1 VHLQARFEQAGYH
14 TALLGVCH
22 EVREPQKLGFSEYL
36 RPTREHPEQAR
47 AMTLAASAEQF
58 LAGRR
63 DGAEPFYL
71 QLGFFEPHREP
82 GHPTHWPATHRP
94 ARRQVTVPP
103 YLVDDAGAREELAY
117 FEASVRTVDDA
128 MGRILAALDENGL
141 ADDTLVIFT
150 ADHGIPFPRAKCSLY
165 DPGLEVTHLMRWP
178 LGGIAGGK
186 VFDPMISNVDY
197 LPTLCDVIGI
207 DTPANVQ
214 GRSFAALLRGQPYKE
229 HDAVFAELTYHQY
242 CDPCRCIRTRTHKLI
257 VHLSMSLSIMDP
269 SQAWQRKTTTR
280 VPEDPACAF
289 HRPVE
294 LYDLAADPFEQHDL
308 AYDPARDAVRRDL
321 LGRLHRWMIE
331 TADPLLTEIPLPPMH
346 RMAMHALTTGN
357 VPDRLEDV
365 HP

>member
-1 VHLQARFEQAGYH
+1 MFMQNRPNVLLISCHDLGQHLGCYGIETVDTPHIDRLAEQGVRFSRSFCVNPGCSPSRASLATGRYPHSHGVMGLTHGLFAWALHEGEVHLQARFEQAGYH

-141 ADDTLVIFT
+141 ADDTLVVFT
-150 ADHGIPFPRAKCSLY
+150 ADHGIPFPRAKCSVY
-165 DPGLEVTHLMRWP
+165 NPGLEVPLILRWP
-178 LGGIAGGK
+178 NGPWQAGA
-186 VFDPMISNVDY
+186 VLDELISNVDY
-197 LPTLCDVIGI
+197 LPTLCDLL
-207 DTPANVQ
+207 DLPRADNHQ
-214 GRSFAALLRGQPYKE
+214 GFSYAPLLRGRSQRR
-229 HDAVFAELTYHQY
+229 A
-242 CDPCRCIRTRTHKLI
+242 
-257 VHLSMSLSIMDP
+257 SSSSP
-269 SQAWQRKTTTR
+269 S
-280 VPEDPACAF
+280 
-289 HRPVE
+289 
-294 LYDLAADPFEQHDL
+294 
-308 AYDPARDAVRRDL
+308 
-321 LGRLHRWMIE
+321 
-331 TADPLLTEIPLPPMH
+331 
-346 RMAMHALTTGN
+346 
-357 VPDRLEDV
+357 
-365 HP
+365 